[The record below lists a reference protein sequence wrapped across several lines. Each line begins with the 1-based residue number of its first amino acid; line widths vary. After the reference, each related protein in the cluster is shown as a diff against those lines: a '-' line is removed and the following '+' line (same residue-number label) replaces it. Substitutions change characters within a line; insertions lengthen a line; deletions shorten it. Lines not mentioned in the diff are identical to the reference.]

1 MAAINETPVA
11 SEAAPV
17 VETPVVEATNGATEE
32 AVKEVPAA
40 EKATNGDAKPAE
52 EATNGE
58 AKPAEEETNGDAK
71 PAEEATNGDAKP
83 AEEATN
89 CDAKPAEETPAANGD
104 AAPAEEEKEAVKRKA
119 EDTETATDATQE
131 KIAKL
136 KEVAAEKVAESA
148 PVEPK
153 DEEEARKPEEVTA

>member
-1 MAAINETPVA
+1 M
-11 SEAAPV
+11 
-17 VETPVVEATNGATEE
+17 
-32 AVKEVPAA
+32 
-40 EKATNGDAKPAE
+40 
-52 EATNGE
+52 
-58 AKPAEEETNGDAK
+58 
-71 PAEEATNGDAKP
+71 
-83 AEEATN
+83 
-89 CDAKPAEETPAANGD
+89 
-104 AAPAEEEKEAVKRKA
+104 KRKA